1 MKKSI
6 ILSIS
11 IILIL
16 LVLIVYWPV
25 QHYEFLRI
33 DDQVYVTDNDHV
45 RSGLTWEN
53 VQWAFTSL
61 EAGFWQPMTW
71 LSLMLDTSLY
81 SMNAGGFHWTN
92 VLLHIGSTFLLFIT
106 WRRMTGAAWQSGV
119 VAALFAVHPLNV
131 EPVAWI
137 ASRKDVLCG
146 FWGMMALW
154 SYAHYVEKPGVGKY
168 LSVWLS
174 FILGLMSK
182 PMLATLPLVMLLL
195 DYWPLARFETAIN
208 GRRRWVLLLLEK
220 LPLALCSMAVIGVT
234 FIAERRIGAFSDLET
249 ISFPARV
256 SNALVSYLIYIEKM
270 IIPTELAIFYPHPG
284 SWPLWTSIG
293 AGLLI
298 IVLALIAV
306 QKRKEYPYF
315 FVGWFWYLITLL
327 PVIGFIQLGTLA
339 RADRYAYIPL
349 IGLFIAITWGSAVYL
364 AQMKNRQSLVFC
376 SGLSILLALVVVS
389 RLQVAHWKNDLI
401 LFQHT
406 VSVTENNYK
415 AYHALGMAFHQLGND
430 GKAIENIRHSISL
443 KADQRAHLDLGAVL
457 MSRGQFKDAEKE
469 FLAALKLD
477 SDNPK
482 AHNNLGAAL
491 ASQGNHLESIDHF
504 QKALSL
510 DPQNR
515 SAADNLRMVLD
526 GMRSTKEGIE

>member
-1 MKKSI
+1 
-6 ILSIS
+6 LSIS

-45 RSGLTWEN
+45 RSGLTWGN

-61 EAGFWQPMTW
+61 EAGFWQPITW
-71 LSLMLDTSLY
+71 LSLMLDASLY

-146 FWGMMALW
+146 FWGIMALW
-154 SYAHYVEKPGVGKY
+154 SYAHYVEKPGIGKY
-168 LSVWLS
+168 LSVWMCFMLA
-174 FILGLMSK
+174 LMSK
-182 PMLATLPLVMLLL
+182 AMLATLPVAMILL
-195 DYWPLARFETAIN
+195 DYWPLARFKTAIN

-220 LPLALCSMAVIGVT
+220 LPLALCSVAVIGVT
-234 FIAERRIGAFSDLET
+234 FIAEHRIGAFSDLET
-249 ISFPARV
+249 ISLPARV

-270 IIPTELAIFYPHPG
+270 ILPVKLSIFYPHPG

-293 AGLLI
+293 AGLFI
-298 IVLALIAV
+298 IVLASIAV
-306 QKRKEYPYF
+306 QKRKEYPHY

-349 IGLFIAITWGSAVYL
+349 IGLFIAITWGSTEYL
-364 AQMKNRQSLVFC
+364 ARMKHRQSLLLC
-376 SGLSILLALVVVS
+376 SGLAILLSFVVVS
-389 RLQVAHWKNDLI
+389 RLQVAHWKNDLL
-401 LFQHT
+401 LFQHA

-415 AYHALGMAFHQLGND
+415 AYHGLGMAYHQLGD
-430 GKAIENIRHSISL
+430 GEKAIKNIRHSISL
-443 KADQRAHLDLGAVL
+443 KADQRAHLDLGVVF
-457 MSRGQFKDAEKE
+457 MSKMKFKDAEGE
-469 FLAALKLD
+469 FAAALKLD
-477 SDNPK
+477 PDNPK
-482 AHNNLGAAL
+482 VHNNLGAAL
-491 ASQGNHLESIDHF
+491 ASQGKYRESIGYF
-504 QKALSL
+504 RKALSL
-510 DPQNR
+510 DPRNR

-526 GMRSTKEGIE
+526 GMRTTKECIK